1 VSRQGTGSGA
11 VTSAPTGISC
21 GGSCVAD
28 YPEGSVVTLTPQADV
43 GSVFVRWTGAC
54 SGSGACSV
62 TMDAARSV
70 SAQFDVRRF
79 RLSITKTPLGL
90 ILGSVTSSPAGI
102 NCGLLCAT
110 ASATFPSG
118 TVVTLSP
125 QPIVTASF
133 RGWGGD
139 CTGSGGCVLTMDGD
153 KSVTVDFALLGL
165 IAPQADASPE
175 AGTPTLR
182 STLGVRGGRGDVAL
196 NGNPVLVAREGEG
209 RAALRPLP
217 GDNLVE
223 ARLLEGASGG
233 FWQFDLVA
241 GAPLQARALRVVTGE
256 LAAIGPDFVT
266 FRLSG
271 RPGERVSFVWTW
283 GRAEK

>member
-1 VSRQGTGSGA
+1 
-11 VTSAPTGISC
+11 
-21 GGSCVAD
+21 
-28 YPEGSVVTLTPQADV
+28 VVTLTPQADV

-62 TMDAARSV
+62 TMDTARSV

-79 RLSITKTPLGL
+79 RLSVTKTPLGL

-118 TVVTLSP
+118 TVVSLSE
-125 QPIVTASF
+125 QPIATASF

-139 CTGSGGCVLTMDGD
+139 CTGSGGCVVTMDGD
-153 KSVTVDFALLGL
+153 KSVTVDFSLLGL
-165 IAPQADASPE
+165 IASQHDAGLE

-196 NGNPVLVAREGEG
+196 NGNSVLVAREGEG
-209 RAALRPLP
+209 RAALRPLA

-233 FWQFDLVA
+233 FWQFDLVT
-241 GAPLQARALRVVTGE
+241 GTPLQARALRVVTGE

>member
-1 VSRQGTGSGA
+1 M
-11 VTSAPTGISC
+11 
-21 GGSCVAD
+21 AD
-28 YPEGSVVTLTPQADV
+28 YPEGSMVTLTPQAEA

-54 SGSGACSV
+54 SGSGSCNV

-70 SAQFDVRRF
+70 SAQFDLRRF

-139 CTGSGGCVLTMDGD
+139 CTGSGGCVVTMDAD
-153 KSVTVDFALLGL
+153 KSVTVDFSLLGL
-165 IAPQADASPE
+165 IAPQSDASPE

-196 NGNPVLVAREGEG
+196 NGSSVLVAREGEG

-233 FWQFDLVA
+233 FWQFDLVGA
-241 GAPLQARALRVVTGE
+241 APLPARGLRVVTGE

-283 GRAEK
+283 GRGEK